1 LFCLV
6 ALYTIYPKNRYFSG
20 LLPAKIPV
28 FREHLLAKKQMIGRK
43 FAFFTISIISALLG
57 WFLLARLGDIPA
69 FMLPPPETVWA
80 RFVGSFQDGSLVR
93 NGLSTLEKIILG
105 LVSGVGAAT
114 LLGYLLAKSP
124 LLERLLTPYIVA
136 SQSIPV
142 VAIAPLLIIWFGS
155 GMFSKVLICAL
166 IVFFPVLI
174 NTVVGLRA
182 VPDNLRQLMRVLR
195 ATRWQTFRL
204 LEVPAAMPVFLG
216 GLRIGAT
223 LSVIGAVVGEFMAP
237 DRGLGRII
245 NEARGRYDTALVF
258 VAVFTL
264 VAMAL
269 ALYGLVSLAE
279 KRLLWWQ
286 RREIDSRKLGE

>member
-1 LFCLV
+1 MRRFTFLV
-6 ALYTIYPKNRYFSG
+6 FS
-20 LLPAKIPV
+20 I
-28 FREHLLAKKQMIGRK
+28 LLAI
-43 FAFFTISIISALLG
+43 LG
-57 WFLLARLGDIPA
+57 WYLLTRLGNIPT
-69 FMLPPPETVWA
+69 FMLPPPDMVWA
-80 RFVGSFQDGSLVR
+80 RFVDALRDGSLVR
-93 NGLSTLEKIILG
+93 NGLSTLEKIVLG

-114 LLGYLLAKSP
+114 LLGYLLAKSR

-142 VAIAPLLIIWFGS
+142 VAIAPLLIIWFGP
-155 GMFSKVLICAL
+155 GMISKVLICAL

-204 LEVPAAMPVFLG
+204 LEVPAALPVFLG

-269 ALYGLVSLAE
+269 ALYGLVALTE

-286 RREIDSRKLGE
+286 RRPENGGTVQE

>member
-1 LFCLV
+1 METRKL
-6 ALYTIYPKNRYFSG
+6 S
-20 LLPAKIPV
+20 LLILPLI
-28 FREHLLAKKQMIGRK
+28 L
-43 FAFFTISIISALLG
+43 ALLG
-57 WFLLARLGDIPA
+57 WFLLTRLGNIPA
-69 FMLPPPETVWA
+69 ILLPPPELVWA
-80 RFVGSFQDGSLVR
+80 RFVDSLQDGSLVR
-93 NGLSTLEKIILG
+93 NGLSTLEKIVLG
-105 LVSGVGAAT
+105 LVSGVGSAT
-114 LLGYLLAKSP
+114 LLGYLLAKSRP
-124 LLERLLTPYIVA
+124 LERLLTPYIVA

-155 GMFSKVLICAL
+155 SMFSKVLICAL

-204 LEVPAAMPVFLG
+204 LEVPAALPVFLG

-264 VAMAL
+264 IAMAL
-269 ALYGLVSLAE
+269 ALYGMVALAE

-286 RREIDSRKLGE
+286 YRPENGQTLRE

>member
-1 LFCLV
+1 MH
-6 ALYTIYPKNRYFSG
+6 IRRFSF
-20 LLPAKIPV
+20 LLIS
-28 FREHLLAKKQMIGRK
+28 FTLAI
-43 FAFFTISIISALLG
+43 LG
-57 WFLLARLGDIPA
+57 WYLLTRLGNIPA
-69 FMLPPPETVWA
+69 FMLPPPDVVWE
-80 RFVGSFQDGSLVR
+80 RFVGALRDGSLLR

-105 LVSGVGAAT
+105 LVSGVGTAT

-124 LLERLLTPYIVA
+124 LLEHLLTPYIVA
-136 SQSIPV
+136 SQSVPV
-142 VAIAPLLIIWFGS
+142 VAIAPLLMIWFGS
-155 GMFSKVLICAL
+155 GTLSKVLICAL

-174 NTVVGLRA
+174 NTIVGLHA
-182 VPDNLRQLMRVLR
+182 VPENLRELMRVLR

-204 LEVPAAMPVFLG
+204 LEVPAALPVFLG

-269 ALYGLVSLAE
+269 VLYGLVALAE

-286 RREIDSRKLGE
+286 RRPESSHTVQE

>member
-1 LFCLV
+1 
-6 ALYTIYPKNRYFSG
+6 
-20 LLPAKIPV
+20 
-28 FREHLLAKKQMIGRK
+28 MIVRK
-43 FAFFTISIISALLG
+43 FLFFTISILFALLG
-57 WFLLARLGDIPA
+57 WFLLTRLGHIKA
-69 FMLPPPETVWA
+69 FILPPPDLVWQ
-80 RFVGSFQDGSLVR
+80 RFVGALKDGSLVR
-93 NGLSTLEKIILG
+93 NGLSTLEKIVLG

-114 LLGYLLAKSP
+114 LLGYLLAKFP

-142 VAIAPLLIIWFGS
+142 VAIAPLLIIWFGPH
-155 GMFSKVLICAL
+155 MLAKVLICAL

-182 VPDNLRQLMRVLR
+182 VPENLRQLMRVLR
-195 ATRWQTFRL
+195 ATRWQTFRM

-223 LSVIGAVVGEFMAP
+223 LSVIGAVIGEFMAP
-237 DRGLGRII
+237 DRGLGRVI

-269 ALYGLVSLAE
+269 GLYGLVALAE
-279 KRLLWWQ
+279 WRLLWWQ
-286 RREIDSRKLGE
+286 RRPESSQTVQE

>member
-1 LFCLV
+1 MHIRRL
-6 ALYTIYPKNRYFSG
+6 AL
-20 LLPAKIPV
+20 LL
-28 FREHLLAKKQMIGRK
+28 
-43 FAFFTISIISALLG
+43 ISMALALLG
-57 WFLLARLGDIPA
+57 WFLLTQLGNIPA
-69 FMLPPPETVWA
+69 FILPPPGLVWS
-80 RFVGSFQDGSLVR
+80 RLVSSLQDGSLIR
-93 NGLSTLEKIILG
+93 NGFSTMEKIVLG

-124 LLERLLTPYIVA
+124 LLERLLTPFIVA

-142 VAIAPLLIIWFGS
+142 VAIAPLLIIWFDS

-182 VPDNLRQLMRVLR
+182 VPANLRELMRVLH
-195 ATRWQTFRL
+195 ATRWQTFHL
-204 LEVPAAMPVFLG
+204 LEVPASLPVFMG

-223 LSVIGAVVGEFMAP
+223 LSVIGAVIGEFMAP

-269 ALYGLVSLAE
+269 ALYGLVALAE
-279 KRLLWWQ
+279 KHLLWWQ
-286 RREIDSRKLGE
+286 RRPESSQTIQE

>member
-1 LFCLV
+1 M
-6 ALYTIYPKNRYFSG
+6 
-20 LLPAKIPV
+20 KI
-28 FREHLLAKKQMIGRK
+28 RK
-43 FAFFTISIISALLG
+43 LSFFTTSILFALLG
-57 WFLLARLGDIPA
+57 WFLLARLSNIPA
-69 FMLPPPETVWA
+69 FMLPPPEMVWA
-80 RFVGSFQDGSLVR
+80 RFLAALQDGSLVR

-105 LVSGVGAAT
+105 LVSGVGTAT

-124 LLERLLTPYIVA
+124 LLERLLTPFIVA

-155 GMFSKVLICAL
+155 GMISKVLICAL

-182 VPDNLRQLMRVLR
+182 VPANLRQLMRVLR

-204 LEVPAAMPVFLG
+204 LEVPAALPVFLG

-269 ALYGLVSLAE
+269 VLYGLVALAE
-279 KRLLWWQ
+279 RRLLWWQ
-286 RREIDSRKLGE
+286 RRPESNQTIHE

>member
-1 LFCLV
+1 MR
-6 ALYTIYPKNRYFSG
+6 I
-20 LLPAKIPV
+20 
-28 FREHLLAKKQMIGRK
+28 RK
-43 FAFFTISIISALLG
+43 LSFFTTSILLALLG
-57 WFLLARLGDIPA
+57 WFLLARLGNIPA
-69 FMLPPPETVWA
+69 FLLPSPDLVWA
-80 RFVGSFQDGSLVR
+80 RFVDALQDGSLVR
-93 NGLSTLEKIILG
+93 NGLSTLEKIVLG

-155 GMFSKVLICAL
+155 GMISKVLICAL

-174 NTVVGLRA
+174 NTIVGLRA

-204 LEVPAAMPVFLG
+204 LEVPAALPVFLG

-269 ALYGLVSLAE
+269 VLYGLVALAE
-279 KRLLWWQ
+279 RRLLWWQ
-286 RREIDSRKLGE
+286 RRPESNQTIQE

>member
-1 LFCLV
+1 M
-6 ALYTIYPKNRYFSG
+6 AL
-20 LLPAKIPV
+20 
-28 FREHLLAKKQMIGRK
+28 RK
-43 FAFFTISIISALLG
+43 FSFYAVSILLVILG
-57 WFLLARLGDIPA
+57 WYLIARLGKIPA
-69 FMLPPPETVWA
+69 WLLPPPGLVWD
-80 RFVGSFQDGSLVR
+80 RFIGALQNGSLAR
-93 NGLSTLEKIILG
+93 NGLDTLEKIVLG
-105 LVSGVGAAT
+105 LISGVGAAT

-124 LLERLLTPYIVA
+124 LAERILTPYIVA
-136 SQSIPV
+136 SQSVPV
-142 VAIAPLLIIWFGS
+142 VAIAPLLIIWFGP
-155 GMFSKVLICAL
+155 GLISKVLICAL

-182 VPDNLRQLMRVLR
+182 VPENLRQLMRVLN

-237 DRGLGRII
+237 NRGLGRII

-269 ALYGLVSLAE
+269 ALYGLVSLVE

-286 RREIDSRKLGE
+286 RRPENGGTVQE

>member
-1 LFCLV
+1 MEKRRSSF
-6 ALYTIYPKNRYFSG
+6 
-20 LLPAKIPV
+20 LLISI
-28 FREHLLAKKQMIGRK
+28 LLA
-43 FAFFTISIISALLG
+43 LVG
-57 WFLLARLGDIPA
+57 WFLLVRLGNIPV
-69 FMLPPPETVWA
+69 FFLPSPGLVWA
-80 RFVGSFQDGSLVR
+80 RFVDTLQDGSLVR
-93 NGLSTLEKIILG
+93 NGLSTLEKIVLG

-124 LLERLLTPYIVA
+124 LLERLLTPFIVA

-155 GMFSKVLICAL
+155 GMISKVLICAL

-174 NTVVGLRA
+174 NTIVGLRA

-204 LEVPAAMPVFLG
+204 LEVPAALPVFLG

-269 ALYGLVSLAE
+269 VLYGLVALAE
-279 KRLLWWQ
+279 RHLLWWQ
-286 RREIDSRKLGE
+286 RRTESNQTIQE

>member
-1 LFCLV
+1 MHIRRFSFLLISL
-6 ALYTIYPKNRYFSG
+6 AL
-20 LLPAKIPV
+20 
-28 FREHLLAKKQMIGRK
+28 
-43 FAFFTISIISALLG
+43 ALLG
-57 WFLLARLGDIPA
+57 WYLLTHLGKIPA
-69 FMLPPPETVWA
+69 FVLPPPDMVWA
-80 RFVGSFQDGSLVR
+80 RFVGSLQDGSLLR
-93 NGLSTLEKIILG
+93 NGFSTLEKIFLG
-105 LVSGVGAAT
+105 LVCGVGAAT

-124 LLERLLTPYIVA
+124 LLERLLTPFIVA

-142 VAIAPLLIIWFGS
+142 VAIAPLLMIWFGS
-155 GMFSKVLICAL
+155 GLGSKVLICAL

-182 VPDNLRQLMRVLR
+182 VPANLRELMSVLH
-195 ATRWQTFRL
+195 ATPWQTFRL
-204 LEVPAAMPVFLG
+204 LEVPAALPVFLG

-258 VAVFTL
+258 VAVFSL

-269 ALYGLVSLAE
+269 ALYGLVALAE
-279 KRLLWWQ
+279 RRLLWWQ
-286 RREIDSRKLGE
+286 RRPENGKTVQE

>member
-1 LFCLV
+1 MLDLIPEGPQPGGAPERDEEELISQRRYRKILV
-6 ALYTIYPKNRYFSG
+6 AAVLS
-20 LLPAKIPV
+20 V
-28 FREHLLAKKQMIGRK
+28 
-43 FAFFTISIISALLG
+43 
-57 WFLLARLGDIPA
+57 
-69 FMLPPPETVWA
+69 
-80 RFVGSFQDGSLVR
+80 SL
-93 NGLSTLEKIILG
+93 
-105 LVSGVGAAT
+105 
-114 LLGYLLAKSP
+114 
-124 LLERLLTPYIVA
+124 
-136 SQSIPV
+136 
-142 VAIAPLLIIWFGS
+142 VAIAPLLIIWFDS

-174 NTVVGLRA
+174 NTMVGLRA

-204 LEVPAAMPVFLG
+204 LEVPAALPVFLG

-286 RREIDSRKLGE
+286 RRQESSQTVQE